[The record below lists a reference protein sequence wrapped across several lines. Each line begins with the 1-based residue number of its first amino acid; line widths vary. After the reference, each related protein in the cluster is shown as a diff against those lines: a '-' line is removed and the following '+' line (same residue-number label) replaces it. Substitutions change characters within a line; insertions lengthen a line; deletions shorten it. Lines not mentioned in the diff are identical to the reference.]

1 MISKGIHGESFLK
14 RGYPEIIQVDPFST
28 ETPWWGSL
36 ISTPNDPFP
45 RRPPHPLQLTSMQ
58 VDTAL
63 DGLHVLTAQLAL
75 LTATAAALLFDAIA
89 WRGGR
94 FFASIQKAMENHPGF
109 TMFNEIS

>member
-14 RGYPEIIQVDPFST
+14 WGYPEIIQVDPFSI

-36 ISTPNDPFP
+36 ISTPNVPSPASASLAADIDAGG
-45 RRPPHPLQLTSMQ
+45 H
-58 VDTAL
+58 TAL

-94 FFASIQKAMENHPGF
+94 FFASIPKAMENHPGF
-109 TMFNEIS
+109 TMFNDVS